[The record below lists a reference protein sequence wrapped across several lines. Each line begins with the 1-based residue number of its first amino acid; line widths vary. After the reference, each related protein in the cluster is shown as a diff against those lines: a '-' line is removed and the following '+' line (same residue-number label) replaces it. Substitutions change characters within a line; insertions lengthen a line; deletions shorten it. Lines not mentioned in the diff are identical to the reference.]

1 MEITAQHLSDHVQR
15 VIKGQ
20 FPQTPEGIMFF
31 NVIARALDDAIS
43 EPTKTLHPRDIRT
56 AITYLLG
63 RMEHAWLAGVDGQ
76 WIRDIM
82 KNCGLLKILQDKNR
96 FELMY

>member
-1 MEITAQHLSDHVQR
+1 MEIKLQHFASWVQYM
-15 VIKGQ
+15 IEPA
-20 FPQTPEGIMFF
+20 FPQTPEGVLAF

-63 RMEHAWLAGVDGQ
+63 RIEHAWLAGVDGQ

-82 KNCGLLKILQDKNR
+82 RSCGLLKILQDKKR
-96 FELMY
+96 FELMC